1 LGSTT
6 SSPQEQRPVMVFCY
20 FKEVNFIN
28 FIDII
33 SMIDKFEGRYRF
45 LSNFYPCK
53 IEHQGIKYPSVE
65 NFYVAMKVNDQ
76 QLINGTYYTPGDFR
90 EMIARITNPAE
101 VKRLGS
107 KVKLRTGWDE
117 KKLEVM
123 NWAVRQKFKDET
135 LAELLLSTEDQ
146 ELIEGNWWKDYFWG
160 VCNGKGENHLG
171 KILMEV
177 REELKLSNQK
187 PSIEDIIKDKNKLN

>member
-1 LGSTT
+1 MGSTT
-6 SSPQEQRPVMVFCY
+6 SSPQEQRPAMVFCY
-20 FKEVNFIN
+20 FKQVNFITFVN
-28 FIDII
+28 II

-76 QLINGTYYTPGDFR
+76 QLINGIYYTPGDFR

-101 VKRLGS
+101 VKKLGS
-107 KVKLRTGWDE
+107 KVKLRTGWNE

-135 LAELLLSTEDQ
+135 LSEMLLSTGDQ

-160 VCNGKGENHLG
+160 VCNGKGENNLG
-171 KILMEV
+171 KILMTV
-177 REELKLSNQK
+177 REEISLQNQK

>member
-1 LGSTT
+1 
-6 SSPQEQRPVMVFCY
+6 M
-20 FKEVNFIN
+20 IN
-28 FIDII
+28 
-33 SMIDKFEGRYRF
+33 KFEGRFRF

-53 IEHQGIKYPSVE
+53 IEHKGIKYPSVE
-65 NFYVAMKVNDQ
+65 HFYVAMKVTEM
-76 QLINGTYYTPGDFR
+76 QLLDGKYYTAADFR
-90 EMIARITNPAE
+90 EMIARISNPAE
-101 VKRLGS
+101 VKKIGS

-146 ELIEGNWWKDYFWG
+146 ELIEGTWWHDKFWG
-160 VCNGKGENHLG
+160 ICVCTKCAGKGENHLG
-171 KILMEV
+171 KILMKV

-187 PSIEDIIKDKNKLN
+187 PSIQDIIKDKNKLN